1 MTPGLLMD
9 AVGCTAPLADLY
21 APYLAEACARLRID
35 PPDRVAAFLA
45 QIAHESNGFQDVRE
59 RWGPTP
65 AQQRYEGRA
74 DLGNT
79 EPGDGYRFRGRGLI
93 QCTGRDN
100 YRRMTKW
107 LSPLNAPDFEQA
119 PELLEDAKWAAWSAA
134 VWWANHGCN
143 ELADSGDFDALTRRI
158 NGGLNGIEDRRN
170 RWKRAKAALRV
181 QSRPEQENTMP
192 LAPITAA
199 VLPSII
205 SAIPKLG
212 KLFGSGS
219 EVAERNVKAAE
230 MVVDVVT
237 QATGAIN
244 AQQAADKL
252 AADPDAVRAATKAV
266 DSIWYELSEAGGGGI
281 EGARKANEAYADP
294 TGPKFWL
301 NPAFWISL
309 ILLSMPMMLLVD
321 VFYVHPDKYTGEIR
335 TQIVTGVLMVI
346 SMVGAY
352 WIGTSFSSARKT
364 ELASKG

>member
-1 MTPGLLMD
+1 MTPGLLRD
-9 AVGCTAPLADLY
+9 AIGCSAELADLY
-21 APYLAEACARLRID
+21 APHLAEACARLRVD
-35 PPDRVAAFLA
+35 PPDRLAAFLA
-45 QIAHESNGFQDVRE
+45 QIGHESGSLQYVRE
-59 RWGPTP
+59 IWGPTA
-65 AQQRYEGRA
+65 AQARYEGRT

-79 EPGDGYRFRGRGLI
+79 EPGDGFRYRGRGLI

-100 YRRMTKW
+100 YRRMTRW
-107 LSPLNAPDFEQA
+107 LAPLNPPDFEAA
-119 PELLEDAKWAAWSAA
+119 PEQLEEPKWAAWSAA
-134 VWWANHGCN
+134 AWWANNGCN
-143 ELADSGDFDALTRRI
+143 ELADKGDFDALTRRI
-158 NGGLNGIEDRRN
+158 NGGLNGIEDRRK
-170 RWKRAKAALRV
+170 RWERAKAALRT
-181 QSRPEQENTMP
+181 QTPEPEKTMP
-192 LAPITAA
+192 LAPIAAA

-219 EVAERNVKAAE
+219 EVADRNIKAAE

-237 QATGAIN
+237 QATGAVN
-244 AQQAADKL
+244 AQQAAERL
-252 AADPDAVRAATKAV
+252 ASDPAAVQAATKAV

-294 TGPKFWL
+294 AGPKFWL